1 MFVLVAV
8 GETHR
13 WYGNFSFVR
22 MWQGK
27 SIFLSVFMP
36 LVYAY
41 ALRFAVRPNLRDWVD
56 AGGGS
61 DRRRGLQL
69 VRVMGR
75 RRPARSMALCSAVR
89 PSLPR
94 R

>member
-1 MFVLVAV
+1 MLRGRPVLVLVAA

-27 SIFLSVFMP
+27 AIFLSVFMP

-41 ALRFAVRPNLRDWVD
+41 ALRFAVRPNLRDWTM
-56 AGGGS
+56 
-61 DRRRGLQL
+61 L
-69 VRVMGR
+69 
-75 RRPARSMALCSAVR
+75 ARLRS
-89 PSLPR
+89 PP
-94 R
+94 